1 MKFFLGFSIANHVK
15 GNKKPKTS
23 YLGAWH
29 YLVVDNSLKHTVYNH
44 LSVFWRASLPFWSS
58 HLHVLIRTL
67 SKYAQLKLWLYF
79 LLTWLDYTCV
89 LWLYNEKNKSI
100 FEPTLFKALFL
111 PSGIINGFNDH
122 KRYYVFSQFVTSE
135 GKCLTETLRP
145 SFLTYV
151 YGNLFKTYSCLSH
164 NSLIKSILFTL
175 FFLKVNMKT
184 TSKLRVFIKIS
195 LKHAKTIP
203 SCLSYRFCR
212 LKLTIHNNASDRNSI
227 ILTDTK
233 LWFSSR

>member
-1 MKFFLGFSIANHVK
+1 MELTSARSHQNPFKICTVEIVIVFSFNLT
-15 GNKKPKTS
+15 G
-23 YLGAWH
+23 
-29 YLVVDNSLKHTVYNH
+29 
-44 LSVFWRASLPFWSS
+44 
-58 HLHVLIRTL
+58 LH
-67 SKYAQLKLWLYF
+67 LYF
-79 LLTWLDYTCV
+79 MIVQW
-89 LWLYNEKNKSI
+89 KNKSI

-111 PSGIINGFNDH
+111 PSGVINGFNDH

-135 GKCLTETLRP
+135 GKCLTETQRP
-145 SFLTYV
+145 SFLTSV

>member
-79 LLTWLDYTCV
+79 FLTWLDYTCV
-89 LWLYNEKNKSI
+89 LWLYNEKIRAYSNQ
-100 FEPTLFKALFL
+100 
-111 PSGIINGFNDH
+111 H
-122 KRYYVFSQFVTSE
+122 
-135 GKCLTETLRP
+135 CLKLCFYRQEL
-145 SFLTYV
+145 LTV
-151 YGNLFKTYSCLSH
+151 LTITKDIMSLV
-164 NSLIKSILFTL
+164 NSSLV
-175 FFLKVNMKT
+175 KVN
-184 TSKLRVFIKIS
+184 V
-195 LKHAKTIP
+195 
-203 SCLSYRFCR
+203 
-212 LKLTIHNNASDRNSI
+212 
-227 ILTDTK
+227 
-233 LWFSSR
+233 